1 LIAIPASPTSTPLLS
16 PTANELLRAKPIK
29 SVHVFAFSG
38 ARRLLLNESDGAFSY
53 EEWEEA
59 CEQAEEVCCGEEE
72 GGGGVKIGEEM
83 EVDGQ
88 VQGGSLE
95 EWLRGVVRRKV
106 EWEQRWKTAT

>member
-1 LIAIPASPTSTPLLS
+1 
-16 PTANELLRAKPIK
+16 
-29 SVHVFAFSG
+29 
-38 ARRLLLNESDGAFSY
+38 
-53 EEWEEA
+53 
-59 CEQAEEVCCGEEE
+59 VCCGEEE

-88 VQGGSLE
+88 VQSGSLE